1 MKTFT
6 GVVISD
12 KMNKAAIVEIKFV
25 KKDPLY
31 KKRMIVKR
39 KMHAENL
46 LGAKTG
52 DEVRIQECRPISKTI
67 AFRISEVFK

>member
-1 MKTFT
+1 MKTLT
-6 GVVISD
+6 GVVISN

-39 KMHAENL
+39 KIHVENL
-46 LGAKTG
+46 PGAKVG
-52 DEVRIQECRPISKTI
+52 DKVRIQECRPISKTI
-67 AFRISEVFK
+67 AFRILEVFK